1 MRRYYTRACNFY
13 YGKESKILINNKKS
27 LPLNGNK
34 KISFDSI
41 EIISRKS
48 RRKILIKDLN
58 KLPKL
63 LKKNIKFDLGIITS
77 KKKNFANLNFQKLPN
92 IMGVL
97 NLTPDSFSDGGKYN
111 AKNKGI
117 KHGLEMFK
125 SGANIIDV
133 GGESTRPGSKMVNKN
148 LEWKRIHKTLK
159 YICSKFPVSLDTR
172 KSEIM
177 EKGIKI
183 GVKVINDISGLNF
196 DQKTKN
202 ILKKYKI
209 PFVVHHSQ
217 GIPENMQNK
226 PKYKIPFVIQHSKE
240 TPETMQ
246 INPSYENEIL
256 DIYDFFERKIESLR
270 TAGIKHNNIIIDPG
284 IGFGKNLK
292 HNMSLISNISIFHTL
307 GFPILVGNSR
317 KRFIKELSGNN
328 DTKKRIGGTV
338 ASSIYLMTQG
348 VQILRIHDVN
358 ELQQAI
364 KVFKRLVKN

>member
-13 YGKESKILINNKKS
+13 YGNESKILINNKKS

-34 KISFDSI
+34 KISFDSV

-48 RRKILIKDLN
+48 RRKILIKDLY

-63 LKKNIKFDLGIITS
+63 LQKNIKFDLGIITS

-111 AKNKGI
+111 VKNKGI

-148 LEWKRIHKTLK
+148 IEWKRIHKTLK

-172 KSEIM
+172 KSEVM

-196 DQKTKN
+196 DKKTKN

-209 PFVVHHSQ
+209 PFVIHHSK
-217 GIPENMQNK
+217 GTPENMQIK
-226 PKYKIPFVIQHSKE
+226 
-240 TPETMQ
+240 
-246 INPSYENEIL
+246 PSYKNELL
-256 DIYDFFERKIESLR
+256 DIYDFFEKKIESLR
-270 TAGIKHNNIIIDPG
+270 AAGIKHNNIIIDPG

-358 ELQQAI
+358 ELLQGL
-364 KVFKRLVKN
+364 KVFKELIKN